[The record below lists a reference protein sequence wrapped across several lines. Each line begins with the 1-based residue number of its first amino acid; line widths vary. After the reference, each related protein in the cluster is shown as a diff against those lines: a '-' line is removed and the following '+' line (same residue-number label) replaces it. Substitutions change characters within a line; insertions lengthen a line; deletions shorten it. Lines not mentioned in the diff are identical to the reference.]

1 MWKCSWIIQ
10 NPEKCLCKRR
20 QGKSPPTRFTKKQR
34 KTDKHTKRER
44 EGEMHESAV
53 CQKTGVERHKKS
65 SEDLALTGVLTKRS
79 LYCGCFVYAYLYCL
93 CCGDLSV
100 LHGHI
105 LETSLHTGTN
115 SFDFRM
121 NFWFQ
126 LWYNETKSSNSMVG
140 LQMSVTQ
147 CLWGKSIKHRQI
159 FPSIFLLKYFFLQAW
174 SKL

>member
-1 MWKCSWIIQ
+1 
-10 NPEKCLCKRR
+10 
-20 QGKSPPTRFTKKQR
+20 
-34 KTDKHTKRER
+34 
-44 EGEMHESAV
+44 MHESAV

-105 LETSLHTGTN
+105 LETSLHTGTI

-126 LWYNETKSSNSMVG
+126 LGYNETKSSNSMVG

-147 CLWGKSIKHRQI
+147 CLCVRQ
-159 FPSIFLLKYFFLQAW
+159 SVYEQSLLNIGE
-174 SKL
+174 